1 MPSYK
6 PQEKYDAENT
16 KRYTLKVNTK
26 TEQDIIGKLASV
38 PNKQGYIKQL
48 IRADLNKEGKNENQ

>member
-6 PQEKYDAENT
+6 PQDKYDAENT

-26 TEQDIIGKLASV
+26 TEQDIMSKLDSV
-38 PNKQGYIKQL
+38 PNKQGYIKEL
-48 IRADLNKEGKNENQ
+48 IRADLTREDK